1 MAGAGMD
8 FSRFEGRHLGL
19 LAGQAQKR
27 ETPRPVRLVPVG
39 AFSKPWQIEAM
50 GIFDRMGKVIS
61 SNFNALID
69 GLEDP
74 RKSVEQTLLEMRE
87 QIRAARREVV
97 SAVAAEKQLRGKLDE
112 LDKQAEKW
120 AARAELAV
128 KNGDDELAREALLQ
142 KRRVSGERDR
152 AEALRGEQRA
162 GAHEMKAELER
173 MEQKVNELEHK
184 KGTIVAQAEQARAG
198 AGSEGLGQKRVG
210 GGAFA
215 EFRRMEDQ
223 IEAVET
229 TVQAQRELDGV
240 LNEPGPGGM
249 SRDEVEA
256 KFRALEAG
264 VGPVAEQLKKSEVD
278 EELQAIKKR
287 VRIDG

>member
-1 MAGAGMD
+1 
-8 FSRFEGRHLGL
+8 
-19 LAGQAQKR
+19 
-27 ETPRPVRLVPVG
+27 
-39 AFSKPWQIEAM
+39 M

-61 SNFNALID
+61 SNFNGLVD
-69 GLEDP
+69 GLQDP
-74 RKSVEQTLLEMRE
+74 RKSVEQTLLEMQE

-112 LDKQAEKW
+112 LDVQAAKW
-120 AARAELAV
+120 ASRAELAV
-128 KNGDDELAREALLQ
+128 KTGDDELAREALMQ
-142 KRRVSGERDR
+142 KKRVTGERDR

-162 GAHEMKAELER
+162 AAHEMKAELER
-173 MEQKVNELEHK
+173 MEQKVTELAHK
-184 KGTIVAQAEQARAG
+184 KGTLVAQAAQVKAG
-198 AGSEGLGQKRVG
+198 ADGQKRVG
-210 GGAFA
+210 GTAFA

-249 SRDEVEA
+249 TRDEVEA

-264 VGPVAEQLKKSEVD
+264 VGPIAEKLKHSEVD
-278 EELQAIKKR
+278 EELAAIKKR
-287 VRIDG
+287 VRVE

>member
-1 MAGAGMD
+1 
-8 FSRFEGRHLGL
+8 
-19 LAGQAQKR
+19 
-27 ETPRPVRLVPVG
+27 
-39 AFSKPWQIEAM
+39 M

-61 SNFNALID
+61 SNFNGLVD
-69 GLEDP
+69 GLQDP
-74 RKSVEQTLLEMRE
+74 RKSVEQTLLEMQE

-112 LDKQAEKW
+112 LDAQAAKW
-120 AARAELAV
+120 ASRAELAV
-128 KNGDDELAREALLQ
+128 KTGDDELAREALMQ
-142 KRRVSGERDR
+142 KKRVTGERDR

-162 GAHEMKAELER
+162 AAHEMKGELER
-173 MEQKVNELEHK
+173 MENKVTELGHK
-184 KGTIVAQAEQARAG
+184 KGTLVAQAAQAKAG
-198 AGSEGLGQKRVG
+198 ADGQKRVG
-210 GGAFA
+210 GTAFA

-249 SRDEVEA
+249 TRDEVEA

-264 VGPVAEQLKKSEVD
+264 VGPVAEKLKHSEVD

-287 VRIDG
+287 IRIE